1 MGDLQG
7 CELTDPDRPSQRSAG
22 TTPTGPRTP
31 LLVSPRLSVSSC
43 RRRANSFTPSLPPTS
58 SPGGHLHRSESTTTQ
73 RLCDCCRNLLR
84 LPQACPIVSITR
96 SHGSVTSVVRA
107 TRQVNGRK
115 QTYISNHTTP
125 LNRQSQNIAHV
136 LTSTISPHMPH
147 LVKITQGVTSPHIA
161 KFTTH
166 FFFISLYAKTFHGL
180 ELRPLNRF

>member
-107 TRQVNGRK
+107 TRQVNGRT
-115 QTYISNHTTP
+115 QTYPSHHKPHPLTDSHKILHTC
-125 LNRQSQNIAHV
+125 
-136 LTSTISPHMPH
+136 
-147 LVKITQGVTSPHIA
+147 
-161 KFTTH
+161 
-166 FFFISLYAKTFHGL
+166 
-180 ELRPLNRF
+180 LRPPYLPTCHIWSRSHQGLLFPYSQSYHSFFLFRSLCAKVFLWN